1 MQSIVAIGGSAGALS
16 VLRTILGGLPAGFPL
31 PLCVVL
37 HIGRHRSSYD
47 ELLDQAG
54 PLRVVFAREGDELQA
69 GTVYLAPPDR
79 HLLIRADRLH
89 LSQGPRE
96 NFARPAIDPLFR
108 SAAQACGTGAIGVLL
123 SGRLN
128 DGSAGLYE
136 LKQHGGIA
144 IVQDPATADQPDM
157 PSNALANVAV
167 DFRVA
172 PGEIAPRLVA
182 LAARVPAVPSSVPE
196 PHEESTMASGEFA
209 RPVAITCP
217 ECGGAMRRHDAGTLV
232 GYECHIGHRLTG
244 EAVAMQQDGIL
255 EHHMEAALR
264 LANERAELCRVMAA
278 QARARGE
285 DSAAHWEALA
295 REALERRFVLSKW
308 QGRGPEDN
316 ADVAA

>member
-1 MQSIVAIGGSAGALS
+1 MRSMVVIGGSAGALS
-16 VLRTILGGLPAGFPL
+16 VLRTVLAGLPAGFPL
-31 PLCVVL
+31 PLCIVL

-47 ELLDQAG
+47 ELLDRAG
-54 PLRVVFAREGDELQA
+54 PLRVVFAREGDEPQA
-69 GTVYLAPPDR
+69 GTAYLAPPDH

-136 LKQHGGIA
+136 LKQQGGIA
-144 IVQDPATADQPDM
+144 LVQDPATADHPDM
-157 PSNALANVAV
+157 PSNALAHIAV
-167 DFRVA
+167 DYRLT
-172 PGEIAPRLVA
+172 PEEIAARLVA
-182 LAARVPAVPSSVPE
+182 LASRNPAGPSSAPE
-196 PHEESTMASGEFA
+196 WQEESTMASAEFA

-232 GYECHIGHRLTG
+232 GYECHIGHRFTG
-244 EAVAMQQDGIL
+244 EAVAMQQDGVF

-285 DSAAHWEALA
+285 DSAANWEALA
-295 REALERRFVLSKW
+295 REALERRLLLSKW
-308 QGRGPEDN
+308 LGRAPDDD